1 MGKRILVTGATGRTG
16 TLVVDRVL
24 AHSAQY
30 TVRVVL
36 RRAEQAAA
44 FAQRGVEIALANVQD
59 DTPGWADTV
68 MQGVDVVISTMGG
81 TPFQR
86 NNLWRVDY
94 AGTCRLLAAAQGAGV
109 DQYIFVST
117 MGLRRKRSIV
127 HPFSILFYP
136 KLLAEDAIRN
146 SGLRYT
152 ILRPGGLVDG
162 PPSRGTRNTRAEVAE
177 ACVTAVGCAN
187 MMNKTVEM
195 SAGRRAQPGADP
207 MFGVAITI

>member
-81 TPFQR
+81 APFQR

-94 AGTCRLLAAAQGAGV
+94 VGTCRLLAAAQGAGV
-109 DQYIFVST
+109 D
-117 MGLRRKRSIV
+117 
-127 HPFSILFYP
+127 
-136 KLLAEDAIRN
+136 
-146 SGLRYT
+146 
-152 ILRPGGLVDG
+152 
-162 PPSRGTRNTRAEVAE
+162 
-177 ACVTAVGCAN
+177 
-187 MMNKTVEM
+187 
-195 SAGRRAQPGADP
+195 
-207 MFGVAITI
+207 